1 MIYRDSLSPWCVIQ
15 QLPKLQH
22 AIVARFRKRND
33 AEDYV
38 KVLRQINPAIGYE
51 IVFDPAIAPADDDF

>member
-1 MIYRDSLSPWCVIQ
+1 MIYRDSLSPGCVIQ
-15 QLPKLQH
+15 QLPKLQN

-38 KVLRQINPAIGYE
+38 RVLRQINPAIAYE
-51 IVFDPAIAPADDDF
+51 IMFDPAIAPDADGN